1 MPWDILCLLLS
12 LQSEKESRN
21 TFFAYWCVAVYQSL
35 IRTCSHPV
43 VMETEEQEARSGGD
57 TDLAVRRITYKDY
70 LQLWS
75 GLLQSAKVKV
85 GDV

>member
-1 MPWDILCLLLS
+1 
-12 LQSEKESRN
+12 
-21 TFFAYWCVAVYQSL
+21 
-35 IRTCSHPV
+35 
-43 VMETEEQEARSGGD
+43 METEEQEARSGGD

-75 GLLQSAKVKV
+75 GLLQSVKVKV

>member
-1 MPWDILCLLLS
+1 
-12 LQSEKESRN
+12 
-21 TFFAYWCVAVYQSL
+21 
-35 IRTCSHPV
+35 
-43 VMETEEQEARSGGD
+43 METEEQEARSGGD

-85 GDV
+85 GDVE